1 MMADCASL
9 WADAWLLTSD
19 QSHQTHFYMTHFHSG
34 LLDTLKMWLQLM
46 KSHLDPRI
54 EAAVGTTQ
62 KNVCVQ
68 NTCDNPM
75 GAGGI

>member
-1 MMADCASL
+1 
-9 WADAWLLTSD
+9 
-19 QSHQTHFYMTHFHSG
+19 
-34 LLDTLKMWLQLM
+34 M

-75 GAGGI
+75 GAGGIQNVGGTILNGGVWVIPSETMNRVDFFACILVPGGLIIYLAKNQ